1 MAGFVVEAVAGG
13 ENFAGPLKLVDLGE
27 CEEVKSRA
35 AGRARAAWARWRD
48 SRQLNLIETSDRL
61 LLIEGQPDR
70 PPAADEALQRW
81 LDGRGGSFRGFQPAR
96 IPLRQSP
103 GADLCVCRS
112 AGHAPDLPAEQ
123 PQSHLFRR

>member
-27 CEEVKSRA
+27 CEEVKSRV

-48 SRQLNLIETSDRL
+48 SHQLNLIETSDRL

-70 PPAADEALQRW
+70 PPAADEALPRW
-81 LDGRGGSFRGFQPAR
+81 LDGRGGSFRGFQLEYGCASRPVR
-96 IPLRQSP
+96 ICAFVDPLGTRPILS
-103 GADLCVCRS
+103 
-112 AGHAPDLPAEQ
+112 AEQ
-123 PQSHLFRR
+123 PQSHLFCQ